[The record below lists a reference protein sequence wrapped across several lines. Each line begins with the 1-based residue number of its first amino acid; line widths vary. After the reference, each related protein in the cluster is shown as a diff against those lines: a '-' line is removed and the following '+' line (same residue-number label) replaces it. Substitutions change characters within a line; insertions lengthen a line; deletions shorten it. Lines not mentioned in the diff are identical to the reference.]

1 VFENVVV
8 GITSSSVATRV
19 VRCATELAGSS
30 GGTVHIVASVDVHQA
45 PEAKGVDGPG
55 SRGEWIDDADLEDG
69 LLDHLREMAVAAQVP
84 VSVHSVSAEPDA
96 LFRVASQTDADLIVV
111 GRRTKAGDRPLSEL
125 PRALLD
131 QSPCAVLV
139 V

>member
-8 GITSSSVATRV
+8 SITSSSVATRA
-19 VRCATELAGSS
+19 VRLATEVAGAS
-30 GGTVHIVASVDVHQA
+30 GGTVHIVAVVDTHQA
-45 PEAKGVDGPG
+45 PEAKGVDGSE
-55 SRGEWIDDADLEDG
+55 SRGGFRMDSG
-69 LLDHLREMAVAAQVP
+69 LLDHLREMAIAARVP
-84 VSVHSVSAEPDA
+84 VSIHSVSADPDA

-111 GRRTKAGDRPLSEL
+111 GTRTKAGDRQLSAV